1 MQLDQLISTLL
12 TGGIVFI
19 CLTLLMASSFFER
32 GISRKLKFVLHTY
45 YFLILILG
53 VDTYLIANGLITY
66 FPYLI
71 RAAEPLYY
79 LYWSTFYLVVKYRLD
94 DEQEFKKWELLLFA
108 PSIISFIYNIPFYLK
123 SANDKVASVTGV
135 VDSSTEYQIMAQTLF
150 SYFIV
155 FFTYRYLRQRWQLLL
170 QYYSDMD
177 SSHIDWASFMLKINA
192 ISMISFNL
200 IFFCD
205 KAVEGVMTYFV
216 IHAGTLFFLVIA
228 ISICAKLI
236 LKLDDFA
243 EIMQKLN
250 NPEVAPLNIDQIEKE
265 IERTSKVSP
274 EERAAYKEK
283 LVSLMTTTKPYL
295 NISLR
300 LKDLADQ
307 LGMPAYILSE
317 VINTEFEMNFHDY
330 INQFRIEEAKKRLVD
345 PNFSH
350 LTIIAIANDVGF
362 NSKSV
367 FNTAFKRLTNMTPS
381 EFKRSAL

>member
-1 MQLDQLISTLL
+1 
-12 TGGIVFI
+12 
-19 CLTLLMASSFFER
+19 
-32 GISRKLKFVLHTY
+32 
-45 YFLILILG
+45 
-53 VDTYLIANGLITY
+53 
-66 FPYLI
+66 
-71 RAAEPLYY
+71 
-79 LYWSTFYLVVKYRLD
+79 
-94 DEQEFKKWELLLFA
+94 
-108 PSIISFIYNIPFYLK
+108 
-123 SANDKVASVTGV
+123 
-135 VDSSTEYQIMAQTLF
+135 
-150 SYFIV
+150 
-155 FFTYRYLRQRWQLLL
+155 
-170 QYYSDMD
+170 
-177 SSHIDWASFMLKINA
+177 MLKINA

>member
-53 VDTYLIANGLITY
+53 VDTYLIANGLITH

-177 SSHIDWASFMLKINA
+177 SSHIDWAQL
-192 ISMISFNL
+192 
-200 IFFCD
+200 
-205 KAVEGVMTYFV
+205 
-216 IHAGTLFFLVIA
+216 HA
-228 ISICAKLI
+228 
-236 LKLDDFA
+236 
-243 EIMQKLN
+243 QN
-250 NPEVAPLNIDQIEKE
+250 
-265 IERTSKVSP
+265 
-274 EERAAYKEK
+274 
-283 LVSLMTTTKPYL
+283 
-295 NISLR
+295 
-300 LKDLADQ
+300 
-307 LGMPAYILSE
+307 
-317 VINTEFEMNFHDY
+317 
-330 INQFRIEEAKKRLVD
+330 
-345 PNFSH
+345 
-350 LTIIAIANDVGF
+350 
-362 NSKSV
+362 
-367 FNTAFKRLTNMTPS
+367 
-381 EFKRSAL
+381 